1 MIFARKIY
9 KIPEFY
15 MIFARK
21 MPEFYVVIARKIF
34 FARILGGHVPPL
46 PSLPPVSYAYG
57 ETEMQNNETTRVLRM
72 YMQVVHWYSQPR
84 ARKLLHFQLRLEQH
98 TDAPVASN
106 RTQIRYIQYYKNQLY
121 STK

>member
-46 PSLPPVSYAYG
+46 PPSPTPMMSY
-57 ETEMQNNETTRVLRM
+57 T
-72 YMQVVHWYSQPR
+72 
-84 ARKLLHFQLRLEQH
+84 ARIML
-98 TDAPVASN
+98 V
-106 RTQIRYIQYYKNQLY
+106 
-121 STK
+121 